1 MSNKLQRLVE
11 FQFSLFLLLVFSSHN
26 PKLNWLYYINN
37 GIMLRAVIVLIVGLY
52 FLVFSANHLI
62 NTSVRIAKHFNVSDL
77 LIWLTILAI
86 WTSAPELFLSW
97 MAALQWSGS
106 LSIWNI
112 IWSNIFNLWIIL
124 WISAIAAPV
133 FIQKKLVYRDWAFL
147 LWVTALIFIMLWDQH
162 VALREWLTLL
172 ALLVWYNAY
181 LIIKKES
188 PTDESIDVSVPKI
201 RNFLYLFL
209 WVALLAFVNVKIT
222 NWNFSFE
229 FWMDWVSEIFVVI
242 LFILFMII
250 IFRRRIPGAKETSKW
265 MLLNI
270 TKLVASIGLLVMAS
284 DVIVDAAVFI
294 AETLWMSQRAIW
306 ATIIA
311 AWTSLPELATTI
323 TAIVKKKYDMWVAN
337 LVWSNIFNT
346 LWIIWV
352 SATIRPIELTPQ
364 CLLQWGCEWWLH
376 FFQDTSF
383 SFLLLFL
390 TMGLILFFMRKDW
403 KISRK
408 EWRILLATSI
418 CVLAFETNPS
428 FFFGLFY

>member
-1 MSNKLQRLVE
+1 MILAVIILIIW
-11 FQFSLFLLLVFSSHN
+11 LYLLVFSSDN
-26 PKLNWLYYINN
+26 
-37 GIMLRAVIVLIVGLY
+37 
-52 FLVFSANHLI
+52 LI
-62 NTSVRIAKHFNVSDL
+62 NTSVRIAKHFNISDL

-124 WISAIAAPV
+124 GVSAIAAPI

-147 LWVTALIFIMLWDQH
+147 LWVTALIFIMLRNQNVTLW
-162 VALREWLTLL
+162 EWIILL

-188 PTDESIDVSVPKI
+188 PTDEAIDVSVPKI
-201 RNFLYLFL
+201 KNFLYLFI
-209 WVALLAFVNVKIT
+209 WVALLAFINIDSS
-222 NWNFSFE
+222 NWNFQLSFG
-229 FWMDWVSEIFVVI
+229 MDRTSEIFVVT
-242 LFILFMII
+242 LFILLLITD
-250 IFRRRIPGAKETSKW
+250 FRRRIPWAKETWKW

-270 TKLVASIGLLVMAS
+270 AKLVASIGLLVMAS
-284 DVIVDAAVFI
+284 DVIVEAAVFI
-294 AETLWMSQRAIW
+294 AQTLWMSEWAIW

-352 SATIRPIELTPQ
+352 SAVIRPIQLTPQ
-364 CLLQWGCEWWLH
+364 CLLPWWNCEWILH

-390 TMGLILFFMRKDW
+390 TIWFILFCMRKDW
-403 KISRK
+403 MISKK
-408 EWRILLATSI
+408 EWRILLAISI
-418 CVLAFETNPS
+418 CVLAFEINPN
-428 FFFGLFY
+428 FFFWLFN

>member
-1 MSNKLQRLVE
+1 M
-11 FQFSLFLLLVFSSHN
+11 LL
-26 PKLNWLYYINN
+26 
-37 GIMLRAVIVLIVGLY
+37 AVIVLIIWLY
-52 FLVFSANHLI
+52 LLVFSANHLI

-97 MAALQWSGS
+97 MAAVQWSGS

-124 WISAIAAPV
+124 WVSAIAAPV
-133 FIQKKLVYRDWAFL
+133 SIQKKLVYRDWAFL
-147 LWVTALIFIMLWDQH
+147 LWITALIFIMLRDQH
-162 VALREWLTLL
+162 VALREWISLL
-172 ALLVWYNAY
+172 VLLVWYNAY

-188 PTDESIDVSVPKI
+188 PTDEAIDVSVPKVK
-201 RNFLYLFL
+201 NFMYLFL
-209 WVALLAFVNVKIT
+209 WVVLLACINIDIT
-222 NWNFSFE
+222 SWRFLINFGI
-229 FWMDWVSEIFVVI
+229 DWVSEVFITI
-242 LFILFMII
+242 LALMFMII
-250 IFRRRIPGAKETSKW
+250 VFRRTIPWVKETSKW

-270 TKLVASIGLLVMAS
+270 TKLIASIWLLVMAS

-294 AETLWMSQRAIW
+294 AQTLWMSEWAIW

-311 AWTSLPELATTI
+311 AGTSLPELATTI
-323 TAIVKKKYDMWVAN
+323 TAIIKKKYDMWIAN

-352 SATIRPIELTPQ
+352 SATIRPIELTPV
-364 CLLQWGCEWWLH
+364 CLLPWWNCEWILH

-390 TMGLILFFMRKDW
+390 TMWMIVYFMRKDW

-408 EWRILLATSI
+408 EWWILLAVSI
-418 CVLAFETNPS
+418 CVLAFETSPA
-428 FFFGLFY
+428 FFFGLLW

>member
-1 MSNKLQRLVE
+1 MIL
-11 FQFSLFLLLVFSSHN
+11 
-26 PKLNWLYYINN
+26 
-37 GIMLRAVIVLIVGLY
+37 AVIVLIVWLY
-52 FLVFSANHLI
+52 LLVFSANHLI

-97 MAALQWSGS
+97 MAAVEWSWS

-124 WISAIAAPV
+124 WISAIAIPV

-147 LWVTALIFIMLWDQH
+147 LAVTALIFIMLWDQH

-172 ALLVWYNAY
+172 ALLIWYNGY

-188 PTDESIDVSVPKI
+188 PTDESIDVSVPKVK
-201 RNFLYLFL
+201 NFVYLFL
-209 WVALLAFVNVKIT
+209 WVALLALINAEIVDWEFVLKLWMT
-222 NWNFSFE
+222 NI
-229 FWMDWVSEIFVVI
+229 SEIFVSILLI
-242 LFILFMII
+242 LFIII
-250 IFRRRIPGAKETSKW
+250 IFRRQLPWAKETSKW

-294 AETLWMSQRAIW
+294 AQVLWMSERAIW
-306 ATIIA
+306 ATFIA

-323 TAIVKKKYDMWVAN
+323 TAIIKKKYDMGVAN

-346 LWIIWV
+346 LGIIWV
-352 SATIRPIELTPQ
+352 SATIRPILLTPQ
-364 CLLQWGCEWWLH
+364 CLLPSWNCEWILH

-383 SFLLLFL
+383 SFMLLFL
-390 TMGLILFFMRKDW
+390 TIGLIILFMRKDW
-403 KISRK
+403 KISKK
-408 EWRILLATSI
+408 EWLLLLIVSI
-418 CVLAFETNPS
+418 CVLAFEANPT
-428 FFFGLFY
+428 FFFGLFS

>member
-1 MSNKLQRLVE
+1 M
-11 FQFSLFLLLVFSSHN
+11 F
-26 PKLNWLYYINN
+26 
-37 GIMLRAVIVLIVGLY
+37 RAVIVLIIGLY

-124 WISAIAAPV
+124 WVSAIAAPV
-133 FIQKKLVYRDWAFL
+133 FIQKKLVCRDWAFL
-147 LWVTALIFIMLWDQH
+147 LWVTAIIFIMLRDQH
-162 VALREWLTLL
+162 VALWEWVSLL
-172 ALLVWYNAY
+172 ALLIWYNAY

-188 PTDESIDVSVPKI
+188 PTDEAIDVSVPKI
-201 RNFLYLFL
+201 KNFIYLFL
-209 WVALLAFVNVKIT
+209 WVALLAFINIENT
-222 NWNFSFE
+222 GSDFYISFS
-229 FWMDWVSEIFVVI
+229 MDRTSEIFVAI

-250 IFRRRIPGAKETSKW
+250 AFRRRIPWAKETSKW

-270 TKLVASIGLLVMAS
+270 TKLVASIWLLVMAS
-284 DVIVDAAVFI
+284 DVIVEAAVFI
-294 AETLWMSQRAIW
+294 AQTLWMSQWAIW

-323 TAIVKKKYDMWVAN
+323 TAIIKKKYDMWVAN

-352 SATIRPIELTPQ
+352 SAVIRPIKLTPE
-364 CLLQWGCEWWLH
+364 CLLPSWNCEWILH

-390 TMGLILFFMRKDW
+390 TMWLILFCMRKDW
-403 KISRK
+403 QISRK
-408 EWRILLATSI
+408 EWRILLSVSI
-418 CVLAFETNPS
+418 CVLAFETNPN
-428 FFFGLFY
+428 FFFWLFS

>member
-1 MSNKLQRLVE
+1 
-11 FQFSLFLLLVFSSHN
+11 
-26 PKLNWLYYINN
+26 
-37 GIMLRAVIVLIVGLY
+37 MLRAVIVLVVGLY
-52 FLVFSANHLI
+52 FLVFSSNHLI

-124 WISAIAAPV
+124 GVSAIAAPI

-147 LWVTALIFIMLWDQH
+147 LAITALIFIMLRNQSVTLW
-162 VALREWLTLL
+162 EWITLL
-172 ALLVWYNAY
+172 ALLVWYNTY

-188 PTDESIDVSVPKI
+188 PSDEAIDVSVPKI
-201 RNFLYLFL
+201 KNFVYLFL
-209 WVALLAFVNVKIT
+209 WVALLAFVNINSS
-222 NWNFSFE
+222 NWNFQLR
-229 FWMDWVSEIFVVI
+229 FWMDRTSEIFVII
-242 LFILFMII
+242 LFILLLITD
-250 IFRRRIPGAKETSKW
+250 FRRRIPWVKETWKW

-270 TKLVASIGLLVMAS
+270 AKLVASIGLLVMAS
-284 DVIVDAAVFI
+284 DVIVEAAVFI
-294 AETLWMSQRAIW
+294 AQTLWMSEWAIW

-352 SATIRPIELTPQ
+352 SAVIRPIQLTPQ
-364 CLLQWGCEWWLH
+364 CLLPWWNCEWILH

-390 TMGLILFFMRKDW
+390 TIWFILFCMRKDW
-403 KISRK
+403 MISKK
-408 EWRILLATSI
+408 EWRILLAISI
-418 CVLAFETNPS
+418 CVLAFEINPN
-428 FFFGLFY
+428 FFFWLFN

>member
-1 MSNKLQRLVE
+1 MIL
-11 FQFSLFLLLVFSSHN
+11 
-26 PKLNWLYYINN
+26 
-37 GIMLRAVIVLIVGLY
+37 AVIVLIVWLY
-52 FLVFSANHLI
+52 LLVFSANHLI

-97 MAALQWSGS
+97 MAAIEWSWS
-106 LSIWNI
+106 LSIGNI

-133 FIQKKLVYRDWAFL
+133 AIQKKLVYRDWVFL
-147 LWVTALIFIMLWDQH
+147 LLVTALIFIMLRDQH
-162 VALREWLTLL
+162 VALREWISLL
-172 ALLVWYNAY
+172 AILVWYNAY

-188 PTDESIDVSVPKI
+188 PSDEAIDVSVPKI
-201 RNFLYLFL
+201 KNFVYLFL
-209 WVALLAFVNVKIT
+209 GVALLAFVNAEIV
-222 NWNFSFE
+222 NWK
-229 FWMDWVSEIFVVI
+229 
-242 LFILFMII
+242 FILNIWMNWISEFFVSILLLLFVII
-250 IFRRRIPGAKETSKW
+250 IFRRQIPWAKETSKW

-294 AETLWMSQRAIW
+294 AHTLWMSEWAIW

-323 TAIVKKKYDMWVAN
+323 TAILKKKYDMWVAN
-337 LVWSNIFNT
+337 LIWSNIFNT

-352 SATIRPIELTPQ
+352 SASIRSINLTPE
-364 CLLQWGCEWWLH
+364 CLLPWWDCTWILH

-390 TMGLILFFMRKDW
+390 TMWIIVYFMRRDW
-403 KISRK
+403 KISKK
-408 EWRILLATSI
+408 EWRILLTVSI
-418 CVLAFETNPS
+418 CVLAFETNPN
-428 FFFGLFY
+428 FFFWLVS

>member
-1 MSNKLQRLVE
+1 
-11 FQFSLFLLLVFSSHN
+11 
-26 PKLNWLYYINN
+26 
-37 GIMLRAVIVLIVGLY
+37 MLRAVIVLIVGLY
-52 FLVFSANHLI
+52 FLVFSSNHLI

-86 WTSAPELFLSW
+86 GTSAPELFLSW

-124 WISAIAAPV
+124 WISAIAAPI

-147 LWVTALIFIMLWDQH
+147 LWVTAIIFVMLWDQH
-162 VALREWLTLL
+162 VTLREWITLL
-172 ALLVWYNAY
+172 ALLIWYNTY

-188 PTDESIDVSVPKI
+188 PSDEAIDVSVPKI
-201 RNFLYLFL
+201 KNFLYLFF
-209 WVALLAFVNVKIT
+209 WVALLAFVNVENIDWK
-222 NWNFSFE
+222 FQLSFG
-229 FWMDWVSEIFVVI
+229 MDTTSEIFVII
-242 LFILFMII
+242 LFALLLITD
-250 IFRRRIPGAKETSKW
+250 FRRRIPWAKETWKW

-270 TKLVASIGLLVMAS
+270 AKLIASIGLLVMAS

-294 AETLWMSQRAIW
+294 AQTLWMSQWAIW

-311 AWTSLPELATTI
+311 AGTSLPELATTI

-352 SATIRPIELTPQ
+352 SAVIRPIELTPE
-364 CLLQWGCEWWLH
+364 CLLPWNCEWVLH
-376 FFQDTSF
+376 LFQDTSF
-383 SFLLLFL
+383 SFMLLFI
-390 TMGLILFFMRKDW
+390 TIWFILFCMRKDW
-403 KISRK
+403 MISRK
-408 EWRILLATSI
+408 EWWILLCISI

>member
-1 MSNKLQRLVE
+1 M
-11 FQFSLFLLLVFSSHN
+11 LLA
-26 PKLNWLYYINN
+26 I
-37 GIMLRAVIVLIVGLY
+37 IVLIVWLY
-52 FLVFSANHLI
+52 LLVFSANHLI

-97 MAALQWSGS
+97 MAAVQWSGS

-124 WISAIAAPV
+124 WVSAIAAPV
-133 FIQKKLVYRDWAFL
+133 IIQKKLVYRDWAFL

-162 VALREWLTLL
+162 VALWEWIVLL
-172 ALLVWYNAY
+172 GLLVWYNAY

-188 PTDESIDVSVPKI
+188 PTDESIDVSVPKVK
-201 RNFLYLFL
+201 NFLYLFL
-209 WVALLAFVNVKIT
+209 WVALLAFINIDIT
-222 NWNFSFE
+222 SWRFLIHLG
-229 FWMDWVSEIFVVI
+229 MDWVSEIFVII
-242 LFILFMII
+242 LFILLLII
-250 IFRRRIPGAKETSKW
+250 DFRRRIPIAKEASKW

-270 TKLVASIGLLVMAS
+270 AKLVASIWLLVMAS
-284 DVIVDAAVFI
+284 DVIVDSAVFI
-294 AETLWMSQRAIW
+294 AQVLWMSEWAIW

-311 AWTSLPELATTI
+311 AGTSLPELATTI

-352 SATIRPIELTPQ
+352 SAVIRPIELTPQ
-364 CLLQWGCEWWLH
+364 CLLPWWNCSWILH

-390 TMGLILFFMRKDW
+390 TMGLIVYFMRKDW
-403 KISRK
+403 KISKK
-408 EWRILLATSI
+408 EWWILLAVSI
-418 CVLAFETNPS
+418 CVLAFETSPA
-428 FFFGLFY
+428 FFFGLLW

>member
-1 MSNKLQRLVE
+1 
-11 FQFSLFLLLVFSSHN
+11 
-26 PKLNWLYYINN
+26 
-37 GIMLRAVIVLIVGLY
+37 MLRAVIVLIVGLY
-52 FLVFSANHLI
+52 FLVFSSNHLI

-86 WTSAPELFLSW
+86 GTSAPELFLSW

-124 WISAIAAPV
+124 WISAIAAPI

-147 LWVTALIFIMLWDQH
+147 LWVTAIIFVMLWDQH
-162 VALREWLTLL
+162 VTLREWITLL
-172 ALLVWYNAY
+172 ALLIWYNTY

-188 PTDESIDVSVPKI
+188 PSDEAIDVSVPKI
-201 RNFLYLFL
+201 KNFLYLFF
-209 WVALLAFVNVKIT
+209 WVALLAFVNVENIDWK
-222 NWNFSFE
+222 FQLSFG
-229 FWMDWVSEIFVVI
+229 MDTTSEIFVII
-242 LFILFMII
+242 LFALLLITD
-250 IFRRRIPGAKETSKW
+250 FRRRIPWAKETWKW

-270 TKLVASIGLLVMAS
+270 AKLIASIGLLVMAS

-294 AETLWMSQRAIW
+294 AQTLWMSQWAIW

-311 AWTSLPELATTI
+311 AGTSLPELATTI

-352 SATIRPIELTPQ
+352 SAVIRPIELTPE
-364 CLLQWGCEWWLH
+364 CLLPWNCEWVLH
-376 FFQDTSF
+376 LFQDTSF
-383 SFLLLFL
+383 SFMLLFI
-390 TMGLILFFMRKDW
+390 TIWFILFCMRKDW
-403 KISRK
+403 MISRK
-408 EWRILLATSI
+408 EWWILLSISI

>member
-1 MSNKLQRLVE
+1 
-11 FQFSLFLLLVFSSHN
+11 
-26 PKLNWLYYINN
+26 
-37 GIMLRAVIVLIVGLY
+37 MLRAIIVLIVGLY
-52 FLVFSANHLI
+52 FLVFSSNHLI

-124 WISAIAAPV
+124 GISAIAAPIA
-133 FIQKKLVYRDWAFL
+133 IQKKLVYRDWAFL

-162 VALREWLTLL
+162 VALREWITLL
-172 ALLVWYNAY
+172 TLLVWYNAY

-188 PTDESIDVSVPKI
+188 PSDEAIDVSVPKI
-201 RNFLYLFL
+201 RNFVYLFL
-209 WVALLAFVNVKIT
+209 WVALLAFVNVGKID
-222 NWNFSFE
+222 WKFQLSFG
-229 FWMDWVSEIFVVI
+229 MDTTSEIFVII
-242 LFILFMII
+242 LFVLLLII
-250 IFRRRIPGAKETSKW
+250 DFRRRIPWAKETWKW

-270 TKLVASIGLLVMAS
+270 AKLVASIGLLVMAS
-284 DVIVDAAVFI
+284 DVIVDAAVYI
-294 AETLWMSQRAIW
+294 AEVLWMSEWAIW

-352 SATIRPIELTPQ
+352 SAVIRPIELTPE
-364 CLLQWGCEWWLH
+364 CLLPWNCEWVLH
-376 FFQDTSF
+376 LFQDTSF
-383 SFLLLFL
+383 SFMLLFI
-390 TMGLILFFMRKDW
+390 TIWFILFCMRKDW
-403 KISRK
+403 MISRK
-408 EWRILLATSI
+408 EWWILLSISI

>member
-1 MSNKLQRLVE
+1 MTLAVIALIV
-11 FQFSLFLLLVFSSHN
+11 
-26 PKLNWLYYINN
+26 WLY
-37 GIMLRAVIVLIVGLY
+37 L
-52 FLVFSANHLI
+52 LVFSANHLI

-86 WTSAPELFLSW
+86 GTSAPELFLSW

-133 FIQKKLVYRDWAFL
+133 AIQKKLVYRDGAFL
-147 LWVTALIFIMLWDQH
+147 LWVTALIFIMLRDQH
-162 VALREWLTLL
+162 VALREWISLL
-172 ALLVWYNAY
+172 AVLIWYNAY

-188 PTDESIDVSVPKI
+188 PSDEAIDVSVPRIK
-201 RNFLYLFL
+201 NFIYLFL
-209 WVALLAFVNVKIT
+209 GVALLAFVNTEIA
-222 NWNFSFE
+222 NWDFLLNIWMNGISE
-229 FWMDWVSEIFVVI
+229 FFVSILLI
-242 LFILFMII
+242 LFIII
-250 IFRRRIPGAKETSKW
+250 IFRRQIPWAKETSKW

-284 DVIVDAAVFI
+284 DVIVNSAIFI
-294 AETLWMSQRAIW
+294 AHTLWMSEWAIW

-323 TAIVKKKYDMWVAN
+323 TAILKKKYDMWVAN

-352 SATIRPIELTPQ
+352 SATIRPIELTPE
-364 CLLQWGCEWWLH
+364 CLLSWWSCTWILH

-390 TMGLILFFMRKDW
+390 TMWIIVCFMKKDR
-403 KISRK
+403 KISKK
-408 EWRILLATSI
+408 EWWILLAISI
-418 CVLAFETNPS
+418 CVLSFETNPK
-428 FFFGLFY
+428 FFFWLLWQ

>member
-1 MSNKLQRLVE
+1 M
-11 FQFSLFLLLVFSSHN
+11 FL
-26 PKLNWLYYINN
+26 
-37 GIMLRAVIVLIVGLY
+37 AVIVLILWLY

-77 LIWLTILAI
+77 LIGLTILAI

-124 WISAIAAPV
+124 WVSAIAAPV

-147 LWVTALIFIMLWDQH
+147 LWVTAVIFVMLRDQH
-162 VALREWLTLL
+162 VSLREWITLL

-188 PTDESIDVSVPKI
+188 PTDEAIDVSVPKI
-201 RNFLYLFL
+201 KNFIYLFI
-209 WVALLAFVNVKIT
+209 WVAILAFINFEST
-222 NWNFSFE
+222 DWNFHINFS
-229 FWMDWVSEIFVVI
+229 MDRTSEIFVAI

-250 IFRRRIPGAKETSKW
+250 AFRRRIPWAKETSKW

-284 DVIVDAAVFI
+284 DVIVDAAVYI
-294 AETLWMSQRAIW
+294 AEILWMSEWAIW

-352 SATIRPIELTPQ
+352 SASIRPIDLTPE
-364 CLLQWGCEWWLH
+364 CLLPWNCEWIFH

-383 SFLLLFL
+383 SFMLLFL
-390 TMGLILFFMRKDW
+390 TMWFIVFCMRKDW
-403 KISRK
+403 MISRR
-408 EWRILLATSI
+408 EWWILLSISI
-418 CVLAFETNPS
+418 CVLAFETNPN
-428 FFFGLFY
+428 FFFWIFY

>member
-1 MSNKLQRLVE
+1 M
-11 FQFSLFLLLVFSSHN
+11 LL
-26 PKLNWLYYINN
+26 
-37 GIMLRAVIVLIVGLY
+37 AVIVLIVGLY
-52 FLVFSANHLI
+52 LLVFSSNHLI

-124 WISAIAAPV
+124 WVSAIAAPI

-147 LWVTALIFIMLWDQH
+147 LWVTALIFIMLRDQH
-162 VALREWLTLL
+162 VSLQEWLILL
-172 ALLVWYNAY
+172 ALLIWYNAY

-188 PTDESIDVSVPKI
+188 PSDEAIDVSVPKI
-201 RNFLYLFL
+201 KNFLYLFF
-209 WVALLAFVNVKIT
+209 WVALLAFVNVENVDWK
-222 NWNFSFE
+222 FQLSFG
-229 FWMDWVSEIFVVI
+229 MDTTSEIFVVI
-242 LFILFMII
+242 LFALLLITD
-250 IFRRRIPGAKETSKW
+250 FRRRIPWAKETWKW

-270 TKLVASIGLLVMAS
+270 AKLIASIGLLVMAS

-294 AETLWMSQRAIW
+294 AQTLWMSQWAIW

-311 AWTSLPELATTI
+311 AGTSLPELATTI
-323 TAIVKKKYDMWVAN
+323 AAIVKKKYDMWVAN

-352 SATIRPIELTPQ
+352 SAVIRPIELTPE
-364 CLLQWGCEWWLH
+364 CLLPWNCEWALH
-376 FFQDTSF
+376 LFQDTSF
-383 SFLLLFL
+383 SFMLLFI
-390 TMGLILFFMRKDW
+390 TIWFILFCMRKDW
-403 KISRK
+403 MISRK
-408 EWRILLATSI
+408 EWWILLSISI

>member
-1 MSNKLQRLVE
+1 MILA
-11 FQFSLFLLLVFSSHN
+11 
-26 PKLNWLYYINN
+26 I
-37 GIMLRAVIVLIVGLY
+37 IVLIVWLY
-52 FLVFSANHLI
+52 LLVFSANHLI

-124 WISAIAAPV
+124 WVSAIAAPV

-147 LWVTALIFIMLWDQH
+147 LAVTALIFIMLRDQH
-162 VALREWLTLL
+162 VSLWEWISLL

-188 PTDESIDVSVPKI
+188 PSDEAIDVSVPKI
-201 RNFLYLFL
+201 KNFIYLFL
-209 WVALLAFVNVKIT
+209 WVALLAFVNAEILDWKFILQ
-222 NWNFSFE
+222 
-229 FWMDWVSEIFVVI
+229 FWMSRVSEIFVSLLLI
-242 LFILFMII
+242 LFIVIA
-250 IFRRRIPGAKETSKW
+250 FRRSIPWAKETSKW

-294 AETLWMSQRAIW
+294 AQTLWMSEWAIW

-323 TAIVKKKYDMWVAN
+323 TAIIKKKYDMWVAN

-352 SATIRPIELTPQ
+352 SASIHPIELTPE
-364 CLLQWGCEWWLH
+364 CLLPWWNCEWILH
-376 FFQDTSF
+376 FLQDTSF

-390 TMGLILFFMRKDW
+390 TMWMIVYFMRKDRM
-403 KISRK
+403 ISKK
-408 EWRILLATSI
+408 EWWILLAISI
-418 CVLAFETNPS
+418 CVLAFEANPT
-428 FFFGLFY
+428 FFFGLLW

>member
-1 MSNKLQRLVE
+1 
-11 FQFSLFLLLVFSSHN
+11 
-26 PKLNWLYYINN
+26 
-37 GIMLRAVIVLIVGLY
+37 MLRAVIVLVVGLY
-52 FLVFSANHLI
+52 FLVFSSNHLI

-124 WISAIAAPV
+124 GVSAITAPI
-133 FIQKKLVYRDWAFL
+133 FIQKNLVYRDWAFL
-147 LWVTALIFIMLWDQH
+147 LAITALIFIMLRNQSVTLW
-162 VALREWLTLL
+162 EWITLL
-172 ALLVWYNAY
+172 ALLVWYNTY

-188 PTDESIDVSVPKI
+188 PSDEAIDVSVPKI
-201 RNFLYLFL
+201 KNFVYLFL
-209 WVALLAFVNVKIT
+209 WVALLAFVNIDSS
-222 NWNFSFE
+222 NWNFQLS
-229 FWMDWVSEIFVVI
+229 FWMDRTSEIFVII
-242 LFILFMII
+242 LFILLLITD
-250 IFRRRIPGAKETSKW
+250 FRRRIPWAKETWKW

-270 TKLVASIGLLVMAS
+270 AKLVASIGLLVMAS
-284 DVIVDAAVFI
+284 DVIVEAAVFI
-294 AETLWMSQRAIW
+294 AQTLWMSEWAIW

-352 SATIRPIELTPQ
+352 SAVIRPIQLTPQ
-364 CLLQWGCEWWLH
+364 CLLPWWNCEWILH

-390 TMGLILFFMRKDW
+390 TIWFILFCMRKDW
-403 KISRK
+403 MISKK
-408 EWRILLATSI
+408 EWRILLTISI
-418 CVLAFETNPS
+418 CVLAFEINPN
-428 FFFGLFY
+428 FFFWLFN

>member
-1 MSNKLQRLVE
+1 
-11 FQFSLFLLLVFSSHN
+11 
-26 PKLNWLYYINN
+26 
-37 GIMLRAVIVLIVGLY
+37 MLRAVIVLIVGLY
-52 FLVFSANHLI
+52 FLVFSSNHLI

-86 WTSAPELFLSW
+86 GTSAPELFLSW

-124 WISAIAAPV
+124 WISAIAAPI

-147 LWVTALIFIMLWDQH
+147 LSITALIFIMLRNQSVTLW
-162 VALREWLTLL
+162 EWITLL
-172 ALLVWYNAY
+172 ALLVWYNTY

-188 PTDESIDVSVPKI
+188 PSDEAIDVSVPKI
-201 RNFLYLFL
+201 KNFVYLFL
-209 WVALLAFVNVKIT
+209 WVALLAFVNIDSS
-222 NWNFSFE
+222 NWNFQLR
-229 FWMDWVSEIFVVI
+229 FWMDRTSEIFVII
-242 LFILFMII
+242 LFILLLITD
-250 IFRRRIPGAKETSKW
+250 FRRRIPWAKETWKW

-270 TKLVASIGLLVMAS
+270 AKLVASIGLLVMAS
-284 DVIVDAAVFI
+284 DVIVEAAVFI
-294 AETLWMSQRAIW
+294 AQTLWMSEWAIW

-352 SATIRPIELTPQ
+352 SAVIRPIQLTPQ
-364 CLLQWGCEWWLH
+364 CLLPWWNCEWILH

-390 TMGLILFFMRKDW
+390 TIWFILFCMRKDW
-403 KISRK
+403 MISKK
-408 EWRILLATSI
+408 EWRILLAISI
-418 CVLAFETNPS
+418 CVLAFEINPN
-428 FFFGLFY
+428 FFFWLFN

>member
-1 MSNKLQRLVE
+1 MILAIITLI
-11 FQFSLFLLLVFSSHN
+11 L
-26 PKLNWLYYINN
+26 WLY
-37 GIMLRAVIVLIVGLY
+37 L
-52 FLVFSANHLI
+52 LVFSANHLI

-97 MAALQWSGS
+97 MAAVEWSGS

-124 WISAIAAPV
+124 GISAIAVPV
-133 FIQKKLVYRDWAFL
+133 LIQKKLVYRDWAFL
-147 LWVTALIFIMLWDQH
+147 LAVTALIFWMLRDQH
-162 VALREWLTLL
+162 VGLREWITLL

-188 PTDESIDVSVPKI
+188 PTDEAIDVSVPKI
-201 RNFLYLFL
+201 KNFIYLFL
-209 WVALLAFVNVKIT
+209 WVALLAFVNINT
-222 NWNFSFE
+222 NDGFKLELWIDNISG
-229 FWMDWVSEIFVVI
+229 IFVALLFLMFVI
-242 LFILFMII
+242 IA
-250 IFRRRIPGAKETSKW
+250 FRRRIPWAKETSKG

-270 TKLVASIGLLVMAS
+270 TKLIASIWLLVMAS

-294 AETLWMSQRAIW
+294 ADFLWMSQWAIW
-306 ATIIA
+306 ATVIA

-337 LVWSNIFNT
+337 LVGSNIFNT

-352 SATIRPIELTPQ
+352 SASIRPIKLVAEWQTPE
-364 CLLQWGCEWWLH
+364 CLLPSWNCEWFLH
-376 FFQDTSF
+376 IFQETSF

-390 TMGLILFFMRKDW
+390 TMWLILFFMRKDR

-408 EWRILLATSI
+408 EWWVLLVISI
-418 CVLAFETNPS
+418 CILAFEAKPA

>member
-1 MSNKLQRLVE
+1 MT
-11 FQFSLFLLLVFSSHN
+11 
-26 PKLNWLYYINN
+26 WAI
-37 GIMLRAVIVLIVGLY
+37 IVLIIWLY
-52 FLVFSANHLI
+52 LLVFSANHLI

-97 MAALQWSGS
+97 MAATQWSGS

-124 WISAIAAPV
+124 WISAIASPIL
-133 FIQKKLVYRDWAFL
+133 IQKKLVYRDWIFL
-147 LWVTALIFIMLWDQH
+147 LWVTAIIYIMLWDQH
-162 VALREWLTLL
+162 VALREWISLL

-201 RNFLYLFL
+201 KNFIYLFL
-209 WVALLAFVNVKIT
+209 WVALLAFINIDIT
-222 NWNFSFE
+222 SWRFLINLG
-229 FWMDWVSEIFVVI
+229 MDWISEIFVAI
-242 LFILFMII
+242 LFALFVII
-250 IFRRRIPGAKETSKW
+250 AFRNSIPWVKETSKW

-270 TKLVASIGLLVMAS
+270 TKLVASIWLLVMAS

-294 AETLWMSQRAIW
+294 AQTLWMSEWAIW

-311 AWTSLPELATTI
+311 AGTSLPELATTI

-352 SATIRPIELTPQ
+352 SSVIRPIELTPV
-364 CLLQWGCEWWLH
+364 CLLPWWNCEWILH

-383 SFLLLFL
+383 SFMLLFL
-390 TMGLILFFMRKDW
+390 TMWIIVFFMRKDW

-408 EWRILLATSI
+408 EWWILLAVSI
-418 CVLAFETNPS
+418 CVLAFETSPA
-428 FFFGLFY
+428 FFFGLLW

>member
-1 MSNKLQRLVE
+1 M
-11 FQFSLFLLLVFSSHN
+11 
-26 PKLNWLYYINN
+26 I
-37 GIMLRAVIVLIVGLY
+37 RAVIVLIVGLY
-52 FLVFSANHLI
+52 LLVFSANHLI

-97 MAALQWSGS
+97 MAAVQWSGS

-124 WISAIAAPV
+124 GVSAIAAP
-133 FIQKKLVYRDWAFL
+133 IAIHKKLVYRDWAFL

-172 ALLVWYNAY
+172 ALLIWYNGY

-188 PTDESIDVSVPKI
+188 PTDEAIDVSVPKV
-201 RNFLYLFL
+201 RNFLYLFFG
-209 WVALLAFVNVKIT
+209 VALLAFININTWDWGFHVK
-222 NWNFSFE
+222 FG
-229 FWMDWVSEIFVVI
+229 MDWISEIFVAI
-242 LFILFMII
+242 LFLMFVII
-250 IFRRRIPGAKETSKW
+250 AFRRRIPWVKETWKW

-270 TKLVASIGLLVMAS
+270 TKLIASIGLLVMAS
-284 DVIVDAAVFI
+284 DVIVDAAVYI
-294 AETLWMSQRAIW
+294 AQVLWMSEWAIW

-311 AWTSLPELATTI
+311 AGTSLPELATTI

-352 SATIRPIELTPQ
+352 SATIRPIELTPE
-364 CLLQWGCEWWLH
+364 CLLPWWNCEWILH

-383 SFLLLFL
+383 SFMLLFL
-390 TMGLILFFMRKDW
+390 TMGLIVFFMKKDW
-403 KISRK
+403 RISKK
-408 EWRILLATSI
+408 EWWILLAVSI
-418 CVLAFETNPS
+418 CVLAFETSPAY
-428 FFFGLFY
+428 FFGLLS

>member
-1 MSNKLQRLVE
+1 MIRLASI
-11 FQFSLFLLLVFSSHN
+11 SL
-26 PKLNWLYYINN
+26 II
-37 GIMLRAVIVLIVGLY
+37 GIY

-124 WISAIAAPV
+124 GISAIAAPIA
-133 FIQKKLVYRDWAFL
+133 IQKKLVYRDWAFL
-147 LWVTALIFIMLWDQH
+147 LWVTALIFIMLRDQN
-162 VALREWLTLL
+162 VTLREWIALLTLL
-172 ALLVWYNAY
+172 IWYNTY

-201 RNFLYLFL
+201 KNFIYLFL
-209 WVALLAFVNVKIT
+209 WVALLAFINVKSEH
-222 NWNFSFE
+222 NNFNISLG
-229 FWMDWVSEIFVVI
+229 MDTTSEIFVII
-242 LFILFMII
+242 LFVLLLITD
-250 IFRRRIPGAKETSKW
+250 FRRRIPRAKETWKW

-270 TKLVASIGLLVMAS
+270 AKLVASIGLLVMAS
-284 DVIVDAAVFI
+284 DVIVEAAKYI
-294 AETLWMSQRAIW
+294 AEILWMSQWAIW
-306 ATIIA
+306 ATVIA

-323 TAIVKKKYDMWVAN
+323 TAIIKKKYDMWVAN

-352 SATIRPIELTPQ
+352 SASIHPIILNPK
-364 CLLQWGCEWWLH
+364 CLLPWQNCGWWLH

-390 TMGLILFFMRKDW
+390 TMGLILLFMRKDW

-408 EWRILLATSI
+408 EWRILLIISI
-418 CVLAFETNPS
+418 CILVFEAKPE
-428 FFFGLFY
+428 FFFGIM

>member
-1 MSNKLQRLVE
+1 MPLAIIVLIIW
-11 FQFSLFLLLVFSSHN
+11 LYLLVF
-26 PKLNWLYYINN
+26 
-37 GIMLRAVIVLIVGLY
+37 A
-52 FLVFSANHLI
+52 ANHLI

-97 MAALQWSGS
+97 MAAVQWSGS

-124 WISAIAAPV
+124 WVSAIASPV
-133 FIQKKLVYRDWAFL
+133 FIQKKLVRRDWAFL

-162 VALREWLTLL
+162 VTLREWVSLL
-172 ALLVWYNAY
+172 ALIIWYNGY

-201 RNFLYLFL
+201 KNFIYLFL
-209 WVALLAFVNVKIT
+209 WVALLAFINIDIT
-222 NWNFSFE
+222 SGRFLINLG
-229 FWMDWVSEIFVVI
+229 MDWISEIFVAI
-242 LFILFMII
+242 LFALFVII
-250 IFRRRIPGAKETSKW
+250 AFRRSIPWVKTSKW

-270 TKLVASIGLLVMAS
+270 TKLVASIWLLVMAS

-294 AETLWMSQRAIW
+294 AQTLWMSEWAIW

-352 SATIRPIELTPQ
+352 SASIHPIDLTPV
-364 CLLQWGCEWWLH
+364 CLLSGWNCEWLLH

-390 TMGLILFFMRKDW
+390 TMWLIVFFMRKDRM
-403 KISRK
+403 ISRK
-408 EWRILLATSI
+408 EWRILLAVSI
-418 CVLAFETNPS
+418 CVLAFETSPE
-428 FFFGLFY
+428 FFFGLLW

>member
-1 MSNKLQRLVE
+1 
-11 FQFSLFLLLVFSSHN
+11 
-26 PKLNWLYYINN
+26 
-37 GIMLRAVIVLIVGLY
+37 MLRAVIVLVVGLY
-52 FLVFSANHLI
+52 FLVFSSNHLI

-86 WTSAPELFLSW
+86 GTSAPELFLSW

-147 LWVTALIFIMLWDQH
+147 LAITALIFIMLRNQSVTLW
-162 VALREWLTLL
+162 EWITLL
-172 ALLVWYNAY
+172 ALLVWYNTY

-188 PTDESIDVSVPKI
+188 PSDEAIDVSVPKI
-201 RNFLYLFL
+201 RNFLYLFF
-209 WVALLAFVNVKIT
+209 WVALLAFVNVENIDWK
-222 NWNFSFE
+222 FQLSFG
-229 FWMDWVSEIFVVI
+229 MDTTSEIFVII
-242 LFILFMII
+242 LFALLLITD
-250 IFRRRIPGAKETSKW
+250 FRRRIPWAKETWKW

-270 TKLVASIGLLVMAS
+270 AKLIASIGLLVMAS

-294 AETLWMSQRAIW
+294 AQTLWMSQWAIW

-352 SATIRPIELTPQ
+352 SAVIRPIQLTPE
-364 CLLQWGCEWWLH
+364 CLLPWNCEWILH
-376 FFQDTSF
+376 LFQDTSF
-383 SFLLLFL
+383 SFMLLFI
-390 TMGLILFFMRKDW
+390 TIWFILFCMRKDW
-403 KISRK
+403 MISRK
-408 EWRILLATSI
+408 EWWILLSISI

>member
-1 MSNKLQRLVE
+1 
-11 FQFSLFLLLVFSSHN
+11 
-26 PKLNWLYYINN
+26 
-37 GIMLRAVIVLIVGLY
+37 MLRAVIVLVVGLY
-52 FLVFSANHLI
+52 FLVFSSNHLI

-86 WTSAPELFLSW
+86 GTSAPELFLSW

-147 LWVTALIFIMLWDQH
+147 LAITALIFIMLRNQSVTLW
-162 VALREWLTLL
+162 EWITLL
-172 ALLVWYNAY
+172 ALLVWYNTY

-188 PTDESIDVSVPKI
+188 PSDEAIDVSVPKI
-201 RNFLYLFL
+201 RNFLYLFF
-209 WVALLAFVNVKIT
+209 WVALLAFVNVENIDWK
-222 NWNFSFE
+222 FQLSFG
-229 FWMDWVSEIFVVI
+229 MDTTSEIFVII
-242 LFILFMII
+242 LFALLLITD
-250 IFRRRIPGAKETSKW
+250 FRRRIPWAKETWKW

-270 TKLVASIGLLVMAS
+270 AKLIASIGLLVMAS

-294 AETLWMSQRAIW
+294 AQTLWLSQWVIW

-352 SATIRPIELTPQ
+352 SAVIRPIQLTPE
-364 CLLQWGCEWWLH
+364 CLLPWNCEWILH
-376 FFQDTSF
+376 LFQDTSF
-383 SFLLLFL
+383 SFMLLFI
-390 TMGLILFFMRKDW
+390 TIWFILFCMRKDW
-403 KISRK
+403 MISRK
-408 EWRILLATSI
+408 EWWILLSISI